1 MSIPTTIQVN
11 QLTMAKYPEVTIY
24 GACPSKSNCYK
35 VARREGHGTLT
46 KSDAL
51 KNYEQ
56 SFFMQNT
63 LRHKKISKRFKFTVY
78 VYYKSDR
85 PDLDNALKI
94 LLDCL
99 QLSETITNDRLCAE
113 IHAHKFIDK
122 VNPRVV
128 FTIEEL
134 I

>member
-1 MSIPTTIQVN
+1 MD
-11 QLTMAKYPEVTIY
+11 KYPEITIY

-35 VARREGHGTLT
+35 VVRREGHGTLS

-51 KNYEQ
+51 KSYEQ

-63 LRHKKISKRFKFTVY
+63 LRNKKISRRFKFTVD

-85 PDLDNALKI
+85 PDLDNSLKI

-99 QLSETITNDRLCAE
+99 QLCGTIANDRLCAE
-113 IHAHKFIDK
+113 IHARKFIDK
-122 VNPRVV
+122 TNPRVV
-128 FTIEEL
+128 LTIEEL
-134 I
+134 L

>member
-1 MSIPTTIQVN
+1 
-11 QLTMAKYPEVTIY
+11 MAEYPEVTIY

-35 VARREGHGTLT
+35 VVRREGHGALT

-51 KNYEQ
+51 KVYEQ

-63 LRHKKISKRFKFTVY
+63 LRHKKISRRFKFTVD

-113 IHAHKFIDK
+113 IHARKFIDK
-122 VNPRVV
+122 FNPRVV

>member
-1 MSIPTTIQVN
+1 MKEKDGPKTVPRPT
-11 QLTMAKYPEVTIY
+11 KVTIY

-35 VARREGHGTLT
+35 VVHLGEHASLAKKE
-46 KSDAL
+46 AL
-51 KNYEQ
+51 IAYEQ

-63 LRHKKISKRFKFTVY
+63 MRRARIAKRFKFTVD

-99 QLSETITNDRLCAE
+99 QLSETIVNDRLCAE
-113 IHAHKFIDK
+113 IHARKFIDRN
-122 VNPRVV
+122 NPRVE
-128 FTIEEL
+128 FSIEEL
-134 I
+134 M

>member
-1 MSIPTTIQVN
+1 MD
-11 QLTMAKYPEVTIY
+11 KYPEITIY

-35 VARREGHGTLT
+35 VVRREGHGTLS

-51 KNYEQ
+51 KSYEQ

-63 LRHKKISKRFKFTVY
+63 LRNKKISRRFKFTVD

-85 PDLDNALKI
+85 PDLDNSLKI

-99 QLSETITNDRLCAE
+99 QLCGTIANDRLCAE
-113 IHAHKFIDK
+113 IHARKFIDK
-122 VNPRVV
+122 TNPRVV

-134 I
+134 L

>member
-1 MSIPTTIQVN
+1 MTKNKHDAEPQP
-11 QLTMAKYPEVTIY
+11 YPQVTIH

-35 VARREGHGTLT
+35 VVQLGGHGSLA
-46 KSDAL
+46 KKDAL
-51 KNYEQ
+51 AAYEQ
-56 SFFMQNT
+56 SFFMQNP
-63 LRHKKISKRFKFTVY
+63 LRRARIARRFKLTVD
-78 VYYKSDR
+78 VYYKSDL

-99 QLSETITNDRLCAE
+99 QMCETIVNDRLCAE
-113 IHAHKFIDK
+113 IHARKFIDK

-134 I
+134 M